1 MLTSTVSIYRSVTS
15 TRTNTTFIQAFIH
28 VHGGNGIRYT
38 PAGASTTLYT
48 PPAVLPLS
56 DKDTFVIRK
65 KVFRFEYAPQTTD
78 NHVSS
83 AGVESPIRIP
93 VNLPSPNKL
102 IRKKA
107 SHRLSL
113 VPAGKQFVPRSPAP
127 SRRHSTFGVPNDDSE
142 VKALSV
148 EPDIDENAEDEA
160 EELVDVVDG
169 DEGDKVY
176 LEEKVGQSTAA
187 QVSKAGS

>member
-1 MLTSTVSIYRSVTS
+1 M
-15 TRTNTTFIQAFIH
+15 
-28 VHGGNGIRYT
+28 
-38 PAGASTTLYT
+38 
-48 PPAVLPLS
+48 
-56 DKDTFVIRK
+56 IRK
-65 KVFRFEYAPQTTD
+65 KVFRFEYAPQASTPQ
-78 NHVSS
+78 SIAS
-83 AGVESPIRIP
+83 VESPVRIP

-142 VKALSV
+142 VKALSS
-148 EPDIDENAEDEA
+148 EPDINENAEDEA

-176 LEEKVGQSTAA
+176 LEEKIGQSTAA
-187 QVSKAGS
+187 QVSKVEADTEGRCGADHRYSQYIITLS